1 MAASGK
7 RVGVDGETVL
17 SHAKRIDAATVADAP
32 SLVQEY
38 RVGGGAGSPEPA
50 LSGFIAQ
57 LDATLGTIA
66 KDATKLNHT
75 VASNTE
81 ALRDA
86 VKTLNAADDQ
96 AKSDAQTLQ
105 ALIDDQPKPASKGRA
120 LPSGTPAAPAAPAA
134 TPAPA
139 ATGTG
144 SQSAGEFFQSGDNT
158 HG

>member
-38 RVGGGAGSPEPA
+38 QVGGGAGSPEPA

-66 KDATKLNHT
+66 KDATKLNKT

-105 ALIDDQPKPASKGRA
+105 ALIDDAKPKGKGRA
-120 LPSGTPAAPAAPAA
+120 LPAGTPAPAAPAPV
-134 TPAPA
+134 PAPSPTA
-139 ATGTG
+139 PGG
-144 SQSAGEFFQSGDNT
+144 QSAGEFFQSGDNT

>member
-17 SHAKRIDAATVADAP
+17 GHAKRIDAATVADAP

-38 RVGGGAGSPEPA
+38 QVGGGSGKAEPA

-57 LDATLGTIA
+57 LDKTLGTIA
-66 KDATKLNHT
+66 GDATKLNKT

-96 AKSDAQTLQ
+96 AKTDAQTLQ
-105 ALIDDQPKPASKGRA
+105 ALIDDTKPKGKGRA
-120 LPSGTPAAPAAPAA
+120 LPSGTPAPAAPAA
-134 TPAPA
+134 GTPAPA
-139 ATGTG
+139 ASGTDG
-144 SQSAGEFFQSGDNT
+144 KSAGEYFQSGDNS